1 MTQNAE
7 TAEPPRRRIGLK
19 APITGLV
26 LILLVAYGANW
37 GWQRAFGGDTTDDVA
52 SPDCTTSPATTTPVP
67 PPTTDPAAMAVV
79 GAAATTP
86 VAPAPPA
93 TTTAPAPTGPAVLMP
108 DAVEVN
114 VYNATAR
121 PGLAANTAAGLRD
134 RGFTVLDI
142 DNAPPEDIVAEP
154 AQIRAS
160 VADSPPVRLLVQHVP
175 GAVVVAD
182 GRLDGTVDLVI
193 GEAFTA
199 LGDPALVTP
208 VPLPSPDC

>member
-1 MTQNAE
+1 
-7 TAEPPRRRIGLK
+7 
-19 APITGLV
+19 
-26 LILLVAYGANW
+26 
-37 GWQRAFGGDTTDDVA
+37 
-52 SPDCTTSPATTTPVP
+52 
-67 PPTTDPAAMAVV
+67 
-79 GAAATTP
+79 
-86 VAPAPPA
+86 
-93 TTTAPAPTGPAVLMP
+93 MP

-121 PGLAANTAAGLRD
+121 PGLAANTAAGLRN

-142 DNAPPEDIVAEP
+142 DNAPPEDLVVEA

-160 VADSPPVRLLVQHVP
+160 DADSPQVRLLVQHVP

-193 GEAFTA
+193 GDAFTA

>member
-1 MTQNAE
+1 
-7 TAEPPRRRIGLK
+7 
-19 APITGLV
+19 
-26 LILLVAYGANW
+26 
-37 GWQRAFGGDTTDDVA
+37 
-52 SPDCTTSPATTTPVP
+52 
-67 PPTTDPAAMAVV
+67 
-79 GAAATTP
+79 
-86 VAPAPPA
+86 
-93 TTTAPAPTGPAVLMP
+93 MP

-114 VYNATAR
+114 VYNATSR
-121 PGLAANTAAGLRD
+121 PGLAANTAAGLRN

-142 DNAPPEDIVAEP
+142 DNAPPEDLVVEA

-160 VADSPPVRLLVQHVP
+160 VADSPQVRLLVQHVP

-193 GEAFTA
+193 GDAFTA